1 MIIRG
6 GDRRKYKLI
15 DDGGWPLLKGTSFYI
30 PVPVI
35 QDSLTCDVCGDQL
48 GTYII
53 ILGIENVLPCPLN
66 ALSQILRYHWDYQS
80 PMHHKHDRDSKA
92 MSK

>member
-1 MIIRG
+1 MCERSGWRGIRLSVR

-15 DDGGWPLLKGTSFYI
+15 DDGGWPPLKGTSVYI

-35 QDSLTCDVCGDQL
+35 QDSLTRDVCGDQL

-53 ILGIENVLPCPLN
+53 ILGIENVYLV
-66 ALSQILRYHWDYQS
+66 R
-80 PMHHKHDRDSKA
+80 
-92 MSK
+92 